1 MKEIWNERYSD
12 DDYYYGTIPN
22 HFLTSIEGILPNN
35 AHILCLAEG
44 EGRNAVYLA
53 SLGHHVTAVDFS
65 LEGKKKAESLAM
77 KKNLPIHYVLSSLED
92 YSFGVEKWDAVI
104 SIFCHLPSTI
114 RPLIHQKVEKSLKLG
129 GLFIL
134 QSYTPEQL
142 EHNTG
147 GPKDLSMLYTE
158 NLIKNDFSYLKWVK
172 LQREITEVFEGKG
185 HTGLSSVLNAVGV
198 KE

>member
-1 MKEIWNERYSD
+1 MKEVWNQRYSE
-12 DDYYYGTIPN
+12 DDYYYGTKPN
-22 HFLTSIEGILPNN
+22 HFLTSVVGILPYN
-35 AHILCLAEG
+35 ARILCLAEG

-65 LEGKKKAESLAM
+65 EEGKKKAESLAQ
-77 KKNLPIHYVLSSLED
+77 KENLSIHYILSSLED
-92 YSFGVEKWDAVI
+92 YSFGLEQWDAVI
-104 SIFCHLPSTI
+104 SIFCHLPSI
-114 RPLIHQKVEKSLKLG
+114 VRPLIHQKVEKSLKPG

-142 EHNTG
+142 EHKTG

-158 NLIKNDFSYLKWVK
+158 NLIKNDFSCLRWPK
-172 LQREITEVFEGKG
+172 LQRVTTEIFEGKG
-185 HTGLSSVLNAVGV
+185 HTGLSSVLNAVGI